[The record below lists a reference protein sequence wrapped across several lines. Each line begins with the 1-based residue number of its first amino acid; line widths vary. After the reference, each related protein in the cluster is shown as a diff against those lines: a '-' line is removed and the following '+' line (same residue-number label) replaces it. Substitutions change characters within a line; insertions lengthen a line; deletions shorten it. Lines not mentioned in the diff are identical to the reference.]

1 MVKYRKT
8 KSVKLPHPSVI
19 PANAG
24 IQGWRLELEDRFP
37 FPDQVEDR
45 FHGNDKKRKEMILK
59 IY

>member
-8 KSVKLPHPSVI
+8 KSVKLTPPSVI

-45 FHGNDKKRKEMILK
+45 LHGNNKKR
-59 IY
+59 